1 MIVRYLDVVIYQMST
16 CKAIVTGKRSGE
28 QCRFP
33 PSETNAY
40 CGRHQ
45 RNYQHEQLLN
55 SGKIPCSKFFRG
67 CDTTVEKAGMCTDCK
82 VKYQPKSKTGA
93 CKHEGCRF
101 KTKGQDF
108 CGKHT
113 RDLYLV
119 EEKEKGIKYCDVA
132 RGCLNVCEEN
142 YTRCTECRVKS
153 NTRERV
159 MRNERTVMHNLIV
172 ESGGDTQLCVNCGT
186 DFTGFMTRYNKQSRL
201 CDNCHANNERQDAKR
216 TDRVRNYK
224 EERRLNLQQV
234 YIDYN
239 RSAVKRGLSMNIQ
252 AADFKALVVQP
263 CYYCDYFK
271 ETEVNGIDRVNNDMG
286 YEKSNCVPCCEL
298 CNRLKHYFHPSFFIK
313 VCHIINGATAPKE
326 FYSDWPEYYGR
337 NSYHNYTNYKKM
349 TEQKRSIK
357 LEITQEDWDRLTRQA
372 CYLCGFRSTK
382 GIGLDRVDNTER
394 VYRLDNLKPCCGTCN
409 DIKST
414 FSLEKLRTHAARIVA
429 LWPTTEEFDSLPRMK
444 NPMISNGTKMET
456 KERTHWKAT
465 SIYYDILADADEFY
479 TEHKAHLSATDYQLL
494 KTAVKTS
501 TRVEALKQIKAVVK
515 NLQTSTQPSAVTPMP
530 TPVEHCA

>member
-1 MIVRYLDVVIYQMST
+1 
-16 CKAIVTGKRSGE
+16 
-28 QCRFP
+28 
-33 PSETNAY
+33 
-40 CGRHQ
+40 
-45 RNYQHEQLLN
+45 
-55 SGKIPCSKFFRG
+55 
-67 CDTTVEKAGMCTDCK
+67 
-82 VKYQPKSKTGA
+82 
-93 CKHEGCRF
+93 
-101 KTKGQDF
+101 
-108 CGKHT
+108 
-113 RDLYLV
+113 
-119 EEKEKGIKYCDVA
+119 
-132 RGCLNVCEEN
+132 
-142 YTRCTECRVKS
+142 
-153 NTRERV
+153 
-159 MRNERTVMHNLIV
+159 MHNLIV